1 METDDDAFEP
11 TDASKGLRRQGNC
24 DRAHVRTSSACDK
37 LILPLLVASANAC
50 TLGEHSRYSHV
61 IRGTSETDLI
71 ARAAALEE
79 SFHKIGLDIVGIQ
92 EGRSRESGT
101 VASARY
107 VKYVSAANR

>member
-1 METDDDAFEP
+1 MTTSQKQMHPNGRD
-11 TDASKGLRRQGNC
+11 RQGYC
-24 DRAHVRTSSACDK
+24 DRASVYGKNACDK
-37 LILPLLVASANAC
+37 LISLRLVASANVC